1 MNQLS
6 DTESEQDQSTPV
18 VDVSIEKPKRKYN
31 KKAKDT
37 FNVAKQKAE
46 DVPMPEPPEE
56 PEKEPEPEQPS
67 PVKPK
72 RQMSEKQLQALAD
85 AREKR
90 KAAKQVKDT
99 FEKGVAKPEPVV
111 EESKVEEPKAEP
123 KKRGRPKKVDTD
135 VKETKPKA
143 EKKTEKKV
151 EVVKEV
157 HHHYHEPKTPKMKA
171 TKHEQ
176 AGLKPAVPEIL
187 FV

>member
-6 DTESEQDQSTPV
+6 DTESEQETPV
-18 VDVSIEKPKRKYN
+18 VDVSIEKPKRKYT

-37 FNVAKQKAE
+37 FEKGVTKQKAE

-99 FEKGVAKPEPVV
+99 FNVAQPEP
-111 EESKVEEPKAEP
+111 KVEPKVEPKAEP

-135 VKETKPKA
+135 TFKKGVTKSKA
-143 EKKTEKKV
+143 KV
-151 EVVKEV
+151 EDFGLSKGIIKEV
-157 HHHYHEPKTPKMKA
+157 HHHYHEPKTPKMKP

-176 AGLKPAVPEIL
+176 AGLNPAIPEIL